1 MELPKVSLKQCK
13 CRLESTVAITAI
25 KDADVMS
32 VRHDQFRHFLSEY
45 QYFGQKIE
53 LAQQGLRRGSDY
65 VGFVASSITGS
76 DMAYEL
82 ASVNGS
88 SFFQLG

>member
-1 MELPKVSLKQCK
+1 
-13 CRLESTVAITAI
+13 
-25 KDADVMS
+25 MS
-32 VRHDQFRHFLSEY
+32 VRHDEFRHILSEY

-76 DMAYEL
+76 DVGSEL

-88 SFFQLG
+88 SFFHLS